1 MNKLIA
7 IVVLTALPLI
17 GQAAGGGGHELQAAN
32 IDIGNQAAIQRGAKM
47 FVNYCMGCHS
57 AKYVRYKQL
66 TEVGLSEETIKYNL
80 MFAGGKIG
88 DQMTIAMPE
97 QDAANWFGAPPPDLT
112 LIARIK
118 HGGPDWLFSYLK
130 SFYTDETRPLGVNNT
145 VFPNVGMPNVLWE
158 LQGIQKAVFKEE
170 NHDGHIVKLV
180 DHLELAQPGSL
191 TPAEFDSA
199 IRDLVTF
206 LAYIAEPVKLER
218 QAIGIWVI
226 LFLVGFTV
234 LAYFLKK
241 NYWKD
246 VH

>member
-7 IVVLTALPLI
+7 IVLLAALPLT
-17 GQAAGGGGHELQAAN
+17 GQAAGGGGHELHKAN
-32 IDIGNQAAIQRGAKM
+32 IDVGNQAAIQRGAKM

-66 TEVGLSEETIKYNL
+66 TEVGLSEEMVKNNL
-80 MFAGGKIG
+80 IFADAKVG
-88 DQMTIAMPE
+88 DQMTIAMSE
-97 QDAANWFGAPPPDLT
+97 QDAADWFGAAPPDLT
-112 LIARIK
+112 LISRIK
-118 HGGPDWLFSYLK
+118 HDGPDWLFSYLR
-130 SFYTDETRPLGVNNT
+130 SFYTDESRPLGANNT

-158 LQGIQKAVFKEE
+158 LQGIQKAVYKEE
-170 NHDGHIVKLV
+170 EREGHVVKVV
-180 DHLELAQPGSL
+180 DRLELAEPGSL

-206 LAYIAEPVKLER
+206 LAYIAEPVKRER

-226 LFLVGFTV
+226 LFLVGFTI